1 MSLSF
6 ANAQTSYINSRVSI
20 QYSLISFF
28 PTRCFLSMSQDLV
41 AFAIDQAQ
49 SKSSEYAE
57 ARYQKTSELSCLL
70 RNGVPEPATMIDA
83 EGIGIRILFDG
94 ALAFGATNVA
104 TKERISALID
114 RLVSNAKSASRILK
128 ENIHFSTEEAHVSKW
143 SAEEEKKVE
152 DVSVESMISLLK
164 EVDSTLSG
172 TIEDVTFPNRILVA
186 GYEVDEKV
194 YANTDGSK
202 IESRVPRVYYQ
213 DILVAMHNGEPKTVS
228 IPPGYATLGGS
239 GGWEIIDGLNLIERI
254 PNGAKQIATAV
265 KATEKPPTEETL
277 DIILGPSVSG
287 LTSHESCGHPGEAD
301 RILGREGAQAGE
313 SFLKPDKLGME
324 IGSSEAFVSD
334 DPTIPHSMGF
344 YLYDDEGVKAGKR
357 RLITN
362 GKFTEFLQNRATAL
376 SFGIKSNASSRAVQ
390 FNREPIIRMANT
402 FIEPGDWSFEEM
414 LREVRRGVYIKS
426 FMEWNIDDKRLNQR
440 YVGLESFM
448 IENGELKNPIK
459 EPVLEI
465 TTPKYWGSIDARAKD
480 LEYVCA
486 TCGKGDPMQ
495 GAPVFIGG
503 PHIRL
508 RNARVGS
515 R

>member
-1 MSLSF
+1 
-6 ANAQTSYINSRVSI
+6 
-20 QYSLISFF
+20 
-28 PTRCFLSMSQDLV
+28 MSQDLV
-41 AFAIDQAQ
+41 AFSVDQAK
-49 SKSSEYAE
+49 SKGCEYAE

-70 RNGVPEPATMIDA
+70 RNGVPEPATMVDA
-83 EGIGIRILFDG
+83 VGIGIRIIFDG
-94 ALAFGATNVA
+94 ALAFGATNQVS
-104 TKERISALID
+104 KQRISALID

-128 ENIHFSTEEAHVSKW
+128 EKIRFSAEETNVSKW
-143 SAEEEKKVE
+143 SAEEKKKLE
-152 DVSVESMISLLK
+152 DVSVESIVFLLR
-164 EVDSTLSG
+164 EIDSTLSG
-172 TIEDVTFPNRILVA
+172 TIEDVTFPNRILVS
-186 GYEVDEKV
+186 GYEIDEKV
-194 YANTDGSK
+194 YENSDGSK
-202 IESRVPRVYYQ
+202 LESRVPRVYYQ
-213 DILVAMHNGEPKTVS
+213 DILVAMHDGEPKTVS

-239 GGWEIIDGLNLIERI
+239 GGWEIIQGLDLAERI
-254 PNGAKQIATAV
+254 PDGAKEIARAV
-265 KATEKPPTEETL
+265 KATEKPPTDETL

-313 SFLKPDKLGME
+313 SFLKADKLGIE

-357 RLITN
+357 RLIAN
-362 GKFTEFLQNRATAL
+362 GKFTEFLQNRATAM
-376 SFGIKSNASSRAVQ
+376 SFGIKSNGSSRAVQ

-414 LREVRRGVYIKS
+414 LQDVKRGVYIKS

-448 IENGELKNPIK
+448 IENGEIKSAIK

-486 TCGKGDPMQ
+486 TCGKGDPLQ

-503 PHIRL
+503 PHVRL
-508 RNARVGS
+508 RNVRVGS